1 MCQQKCTAALQKSV
15 EAPGPPDSAAGE
27 LKSPQDSDELVK
39 LLLER
44 SAELEAAK
52 AALVRQDREL
62 ADVREKLASKDRQLT
77 DMNVTLLASL
87 AHLSEAQDMA
97 TKCGRAAKRGG
108 FAPATPEHQETST
121 ALAVAS
127 RGFRAPREHAKS
139 AAPRVEEGTRNAVA
153 RRDRR
158 LERGRRLAEC
168 AWIASI
174 PTDGTWFEVD
184 ASCDFRKAKSGGGY
198 EFDTVVVGSD
208 QVVKMRT
215 KEGIS
220 PTKVLDR
227 KANSSSYGRHFYV
240 NSGGELVVM
249 ELTLTGGYAV
259 SVVSCSWRC
268 VFASYDWRESTK
280 WRG

>member
-15 EAPGPPDSAAGE
+15 EAPGPLVAGAGE
-27 LKSPQDSDELVK
+27 LKSSQGSDELVK
-39 LLLER
+39 LLLEKI
-44 SAELEAAK
+44 AELEAAHVSK
-52 AALVRQDREL
+52 DREAAKMKKML
-62 ADVREKLASKDRQLT
+62 VGKDRQLT
-77 DMNVTLLASL
+77 DMNATLLASL

-139 AAPRVEEGTRNAVA
+139 AAPRAGENTRKAVA
-153 RRDRR
+153 RQDRR
-158 LERGRRLAEC
+158 LERGRRLADC
-168 AWIASI
+168 TWIGSI
-174 PTDGTWFEVD
+174 PKDGTWFEVE

-198 EFDTVVVGSD
+198 ERDTVVVGSG

-215 KEGIS
+215 KQGVS

-227 KANSSSYGRHFYV
+227 KASSSSSGRHFLV

-259 SVVSCSWRC
+259 SVVSCS
-268 VFASYDWRESTK
+268 
-280 WRG
+280 